1 MASHSCPLD
10 ELGMGHIAK
19 RCNPTQAPINLPL
32 TPLLHH
38 AVRIVCLWSCV
49 MTAAAKPTFEFFSF
63 GGEDAGVAAAT
74 ALRKVRPL
82 AEAAPPGRL
91 FAAIATLADNSAAA
105 AHEYEMAGVAE
116 LQRETE
122 EAEARLSRATQFVH
136 RLKTA
141 IGAEVATPLP
151 AFIRRK

>member
-1 MASHSCPLD
+1 
-10 ELGMGHIAK
+10 
-19 RCNPTQAPINLPL
+19 
-32 TPLLHH
+32 
-38 AVRIVCLWSCV
+38 
-49 MTAAAKPTFEFFSF
+49 MTAAVKTAIETFTF

-105 AHEYEMAGVAE
+105 AHEYEMAGIAE
-116 LQRETE
+116 LQRETA
-122 EAEARLSRATQFVH
+122 EAEAHLSRATQFVH
-136 RLKTA
+136 RLKSA
-141 IGAEVATPLP
+141 MGAEVATPLP